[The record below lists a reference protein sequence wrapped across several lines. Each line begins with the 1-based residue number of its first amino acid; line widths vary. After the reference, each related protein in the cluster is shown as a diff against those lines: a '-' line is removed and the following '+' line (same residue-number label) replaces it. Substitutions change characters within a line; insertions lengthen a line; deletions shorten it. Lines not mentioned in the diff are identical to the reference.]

1 MFVRRPRTRTIQW
14 HVCLVLAIAAAGS
27 LAIAQNREPS
37 GSAANVPGNVPSGSP
52 AAGSEVQ
59 PIAPSSSVGNS
70 SAGSTKPVERLRE
83 GTRLTDVIGTFQ
95 SIGNDNV
102 SFSLGGNGNKDSFR
116 VLENLAL
123 QRINQVLDENR
134 GPRQWIVS
142 GLITEYRGSN
152 YILVTKAVI
161 DLKEGDSA
169 TNR

>member
-1 MFVRRPRTRTIQW
+1 MAIWRFLVRRLPWQIS
-14 HVCLVLAIAAAGS
+14 LPLLAVVACS
-27 LAIAQNREPS
+27 LAVAQSPQPS
-37 GSAANVPGNVPSGSP
+37 GSAANVPSNNSTTAPP
-52 AAGSEVQ
+52 AAE
-59 PIAPSSSVGNS
+59 APQSSQSSSAANS
-70 SAGSTKPVERLRE
+70 NGSKPVERLRE
-83 GTRLTDVIGTFQ
+83 GTRLTDVVGTFQ
-95 SIGNDNV
+95 SVGNDNV
-102 SFSLGGNGNKDSFR
+102 SFSLGGNKDSFR

>member
-1 MFVRRPRTRTIQW
+1 M
-14 HVCLVLAIAAAGS
+14 
-27 LAIAQNREPS
+27 
-37 GSAANVPGNVPSGSP
+37 
-52 AAGSEVQ
+52 
-59 PIAPSSSVGNS
+59 
-70 SAGSTKPVERLRE
+70 
-83 GTRLTDVIGTFQ
+83 TDVVGTFQ
-95 SIGNDNV
+95 SVGNDNV
-102 SFSLGGNGNKDSFR
+102 SFSLGGNKDSFR